1 MIQKEITK
9 LETFEYIAEI
19 LPDGHLSIPKAIIKK
34 LNLKSH
40 SKLRISILPIETS
53 KKGLARFSGKWQD
66 DREADKIVE
75 DIYKSRS
82 NNTRSESTKL

>member
-1 MIQKEITK
+1 

-19 LPDGHLSIPKAIIKK
+19 LPDGHLSVPEAIIKK

-40 SKLRISILPIETS
+40 SRLRISILPIETK
-53 KKGLARFSGKWQD
+53 KKGLTRFSGKWQD
-66 DREADKIVE
+66 DREANKIVE

-82 NNTRSESTKL
+82 NNTRSERIKL